1 MPDFP
6 KRVYVYQSERG
17 YLIADEEIDEIPD
30 GIDVGIYELQDV
42 QRKVVQH
49 SMIARGSRKH

>member
-30 GIDVGIYELQDV
+30 GADVGIYELQDV
-42 QRKVVQH
+42 QRKVVEH
-49 SMIARGSRKH
+49 SMIATRKD